1 MEMKTKQT
9 PRRALKVNLDD
20 GTSIDIEL
28 GKHVQLRTSRPA
40 IYIEPLN
47 DGKFRLAYD
56 VSLIPDFC
64 KVTSIDVIRED
75 VDAD

>member
-1 MEMKTKQT
+1 MKKKQT
-9 PRRALKVNLDD
+9 PRRALKVNLND

-28 GKHVQLRTSRPA
+28 GKHVQLRTNRPA
-40 IYIEPLN
+40 LYIEPLN
-47 DGKFRLAYD
+47 DGKYRLAYD
-56 VSLIPDFC
+56 VDLIPDFS